1 MKSSLRNIKRGVETT
16 IKWIWLEVSCNGV
29 RERKRER
36 ERERERTDLH
46 VDVTFMLSRN
56 LSRIF
61 MNNKKERYNNNKTKK
76 SHNHFTTIRKDISIL
91 KGCSCVSTK
100 FFIQDSTKTDVQN

>member
-1 MKSSLRNIKRGVETT
+1 M
-16 IKWIWLEVSCNGV
+16 SCNGV

-36 ERERERTDLH
+36 EREREREGIDLH

-61 MNNKKERYNNNKTKK
+61 MNNKKK
-76 SHNHFTTIRKDISIL
+76 HTTITRQKNLITISRPL
-91 KGCSCVSTK
+91 E
-100 FFIQDSTKTDVQN
+100 KTFLF